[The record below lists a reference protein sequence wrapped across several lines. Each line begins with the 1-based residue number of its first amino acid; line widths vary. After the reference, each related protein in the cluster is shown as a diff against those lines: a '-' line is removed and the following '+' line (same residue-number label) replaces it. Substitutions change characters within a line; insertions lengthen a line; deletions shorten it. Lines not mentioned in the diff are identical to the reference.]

1 MQIKK
6 AVVALLLL
14 SIPGLALADLRV
26 GATRVVYD
34 GGSTAASNL
43 RIHNI
48 GKTVSLIQ
56 VWLDEG
62 QQDAALENLR
72 TPYVATP
79 ALFRL
84 EAGKNRDIQV
94 RPVDASKLPADRES
108 LLWLNIL
115 DVPARTKGDDAAPL
129 EFAMRWRLKIFHRPT
144 GLQGNAASAPDKLQW
159 SMDVDGEG
167 HPTLRADNPSPYF
180 VSLSKVVLGGR
191 EVPIEADHAQVRPLS
206 AWRIRA
212 DLLRPTQTSTAL
224 QITWLD
230 DVGVE
235 HVTDAEVSHQA
246 TSSTNS
252 SR

>member
-1 MQIKK
+1 MRIKK

-26 GATRVVYD
+26 GATRVVHD
-34 GGSTAASNL
+34 GGSTAPSNL

-62 QQDAALENLR
+62 QRDAALENLR

-144 GLQGNAASAPDKLQW
+144 GLQGNAASAPYKLHW
-159 SMDVDGEG
+159 SMHVDGEG
-167 HPTLRADNPSPYF
+167 HPALRADNPSPYF

-191 EVPIEADHAQVRPLS
+191 EVPLEADRAQVPPLGK
-206 AWRIRA
+206 
-212 DLLRPTQTSTAL
+212 LHLRVDPSHPAEGPLGL
-224 QITWLD
+224 QLTWLD
-230 DVGVE
+230 DNGIE
-235 HVTDAEVSHQA
+235 HTTAAEVSRPMIE
-246 TSSTNS
+246 TNLP
-252 SR
+252 R